1 MKFLLLKI
9 CFIQNGFKVILP
21 HFETISKSVN
31 DIDINLISEKM
42 DELIVQ
48 YNTALLEKKKHFIH
62 LQKRELL
69 KDFV

>member
-1 MKFLLLKI
+1 M
-9 CFIQNGFKVILP
+9 QNGCKAIIP
-21 HFETISKSVN
+21 HFETNSKSVN
-31 DIDINLISEKM
+31 DINVISEKI

-48 YNTALLEKKKHFIH
+48 YNTALFEQKKHFIH

>member
-1 MKFLLLKI
+1 MKFLLLI
-9 CFIQNGFKVILP
+9 VYFMQNGCKAILP
-21 HFETISKSVN
+21 HFETYSKSVN
-31 DIDINLISEKM
+31 DINVISKKL

-48 YNTALLEKKKHFIH
+48 YNAALLEQKKYFIH

>member
-1 MKFLLLKI
+1 M
-9 CFIQNGFKVILP
+9 QNGCKVILP
-21 HFETISKSVN
+21 HFATNMESVN
-31 DIDINLISEKM
+31 DINVISKKM